1 MVESII
7 ALGTNLGDR
16 AGNLRRAI
24 GMIGGKM
31 NLVEVSSVYE
41 TKPMYYEEQDW
52 FLNCVVAVETDLKPG
67 GLLRE
72 LQAMETELGRK
83 RTVRYGPRVI
93 DLDILF
99 YGNEVVSEPGLEI
112 PHPKIA
118 ERHFVLVPLN
128 EIRPELVHPV
138 LGRRTSELLG
148 NLEPGWDQVIKRP
161 RLLSD
166 FVSSSPQRS

>member
-24 GMIGGKM
+24 GMIGRKM
-31 NLVEVSSVYE
+31 NLVGMSSVYE

-52 FLNCVVAVETDLKPG
+52 FLNCVVAVETDLRPH

-72 LQAMETELGRK
+72 LQAMEMKLGRK

-99 YGNEVVSEPGLEI
+99 YGNEVISEPGLEI

-118 ERHFVLVPLN
+118 ERPFVLVPLN
-128 EIRPELVHPV
+128 EIRPDLFHPV
-138 LGRRTSELLG
+138 LGRRTSELVG
-148 NLEPGWDQVIKRP
+148 NLKFGAEQVIKRSG
-161 RLLSD
+161 LHVDL
-166 FVSSSPQRS
+166 VS

>member
-24 GMIGGKM
+24 GMIGRKM
-31 NLVEVSSVYE
+31 SLVKASSVYE
-41 TKPMYYEEQDW
+41 TGPMYYEDQDR
-52 FLNCVVAVETDLKPG
+52 FLNCVVAAETELRPRA
-67 GLLRE
+67 LLQG
-72 LQAMETELGRK
+72 LQAMEMQLGRK

-99 YGNEVVSEPGLEI
+99 YGKEVVSEPGLEI

-118 ERHFVLVPLN
+118 ERPFVLVPLN
-128 EIRPELVHPV
+128 EIRPDLVHPV

-148 NLEPGWDQVIKRP
+148 NLKLGGEQVIKRP
-161 RLLSD
+161 GLLAGLIS
-166 FVSSSPQRS
+166 